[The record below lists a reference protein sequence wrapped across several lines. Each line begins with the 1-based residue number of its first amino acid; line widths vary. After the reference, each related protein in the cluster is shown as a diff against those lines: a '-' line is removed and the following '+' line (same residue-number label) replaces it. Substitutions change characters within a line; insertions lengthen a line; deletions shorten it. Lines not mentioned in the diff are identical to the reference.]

1 VETST
6 TGLARHAG
14 FDRQSQSTT
23 VPLARRLRRSIHPAA
38 ALSPV
43 AITGIS
49 SSPTS
54 TPIIYILSRVPLH
67 HRSIDNISHASGQ
80 SGGTG
85 GQPPDYKS
93 AQKRI
98 YFVSN

>member
-1 VETST
+1 MLNKLIIRVHTQT
-6 TGLARHAG
+6 LAEAEEY
-14 FDRQSQSTT
+14 DEMVSK
-23 VPLARRLRRSIHPAA
+23 PLL
-38 ALSPV
+38 
-43 AITGIS
+43 
-49 SSPTS
+49 
-54 TPIIYILSRVPLH
+54 
-67 HRSIDNISHASGQ
+67 SHASGQ